1 MSTHTTPA
9 HNHNHNHNTN
19 NNNNNSTPFA
29 ETFRGFVKDTQD
41 AQALIEACIAGAL
54 RPLNTTPEHLS
65 HLRIRSGTCLV
76 FGDDYSKHGDGRG
89 HTARWRDGGR
99 WSRSR
104 LQGPFLLYRE
114 VEPTKTSVP
123 SEDTYSKFLQTV
135 ASTEPEQCT
144 RFRNTVLRPQT
155 RFVPNG
161 LAKRTITLTGSDG
174 QRYRVISYFHPAN
187 VAHFYGDPDPTTG
200 VSLLMRPGD
209 FSELL
214 PFYSTKHETAGAVA
228 AAAPPLRPVTVV
240 SPAGTIVKS
249 SSPQL
254 LSPNN
259 LHTTTSSFGSTTTTA
274 TFCQSR
280 SNVYPSSSSSI
291 PFAPPPER
299 SRTGPEL
306 MRLRNVVDSG
316 GVEDRHDRNVC
327 PCGGLGGGMMDVR
340 RRPAADPAWLQQPA
354 WLPPLKSLQKR
365 EHERSLQ
372 FAATP

>member
-1 MSTHTTPA
+1 MSTHTTTTTPA
-9 HNHNHNHNTN
+9 HHH
-19 NNNNNSTPFA
+19 NNNNNSKPFA

-114 VEPTKTSVP
+114 VEPTKTNVP

-187 VAHFYGDPDPTTG
+187 VAHFYGDQDPTG
-200 VSLLMRPGD
+200 ISLLMRPGD
-209 FSELL
+209 FAELL
-214 PFYSTKHETAGAVA
+214 PFYSTKQEAP
-228 AAAPPLRPVTVV
+228 APPPVPPLTVV
-240 SPAGTIVKS
+240 SPAGTIIKS

-254 LSPNN
+254 LLLSPKNF
-259 LHTTTSSFGSTTTTA
+259 HTTTSSLGSTL
-274 TFCQSR
+274 CQSR
-280 SNVYPSSSSSI
+280 SSNVYPSSSMT
-291 PFAPPPER
+291 FAPER
-299 SRTGPEL
+299 SRNGPEL

-316 GVEDRHDRNVC
+316 VENRHDRNVC
-327 PCGGLGGGMMDVR
+327 PCGGLGGGMIDVR
-340 RRPAADPAWLQQPA
+340 RRDPAWLQQPA
-354 WLPPLKSLQKR
+354 WLPPLKYLQKR